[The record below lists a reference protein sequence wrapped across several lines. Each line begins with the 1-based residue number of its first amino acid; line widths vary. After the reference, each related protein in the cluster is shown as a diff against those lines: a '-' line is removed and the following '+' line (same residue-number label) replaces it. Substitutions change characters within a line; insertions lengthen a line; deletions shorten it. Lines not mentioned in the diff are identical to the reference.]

1 MLCVYISQRRHV
13 NSRHSLGSLRSRN
26 QGRDHNETTTQFLST
41 ECSIVSQPQPY
52 LKGRASHLD
61 QAALWAFRRQGGASR
76 IPLPWI
82 KGWVG
87 SQAAGCL
94 CYTGGQ
100 QPKPWQPAP
109 GKPEQLELTP
119 NESRTQW
126 EVWKTKGDFLFVH
139 PLHSSFLAK
148 EGTIGSNSL
157 SSLVR
162 VQEDRE
168 PEDLPLSGFVENAVS
183 KISSAG
189 EHRSPSVLRRV
200 SFHVIRKPDPS
211 QRCDISAV
219 GAPRWC
225 ADPCR
230 MCVLFVPRARILV
243 ISTQLISPGQV
254 SCRIL
259 VVDGVSHGWFYFKQ
273 CFNYT
278 VFGLLLLLQLLCLLH
293 IKPSTEQSLFHSV
306 AFAGA
311 GTTL

>member
-1 MLCVYISQRRHV
+1 MR
-13 NSRHSLGSLRSRN
+13 
-26 QGRDHNETTTQFLST
+26 
-41 ECSIVSQPQPY
+41 IVSQPQPY

-109 GKPEQLELTP
+109 GKSEQLELTP

-126 EVWKTKGDFLFVH
+126 EVWKTKGETSFLFILF
-139 PLHSSFLAK
+139 PFHSWQRKAQLVLIHSQAWWEFK
-148 EGTIGSNSL
+148 RTGSPRTCTWAASWRML
-157 SSLVR
+157 CLRSLV
-162 VQEDRE
+162 QENTE
-168 PEDLPLSGFVENAVS
+168 
-183 KISSAG
+183 
-189 EHRSPSVLRRV
+189 SPSVLRRV

-219 GAPRWC
+219 GAPRWG

-230 MCVLFVPRARILV
+230 MCVLFVPPARIPV

-254 SCRIL
+254 SWRIL
-259 VVDGVSHGWFYFKQ
+259 AVVGISHGWSYFKQ

-293 IKPSTEQSLFHSV
+293 IKPSEEQSLFHSV